1 MFHSNKNCGSEGYLL
16 EYILLQS
23 IRTRG
28 CEEFKYLTLLA
39 IIVTHLFHNIGNR
52 LLLMSHKFRYQNVHK
67 IENCG
72 RKVQIY

>member
-16 EYILLQS
+16 EYILCNPFAL
-23 IRTRG
+23 
-28 CEEFKYLTLLA
+28 EEFKYLTLLA
-39 IIVTHLFHNIGNR
+39 IIVTHVFHNIGNR